1 MGYCA
6 MYDYDHAPVWC
17 PACWEDARRARE
29 VTLQEQHLVELKRY
43 NDLREWELEQGGRPR
58 PRYVPPPPPAPA
70 REPQKP
76 AIKGGISIEP
86 RRAPR

>member
-17 PACWEDARRARE
+17 PACWEDTRRARE
-29 VTLQEQHLVELKRY
+29 VTLQEQHLFELKRS
-43 NDLREWELEQGGRPR
+43 NDIREWEQEQGGRPR
-58 PRYVPPPPPAPA
+58 PRYVPPPPPPA

-76 AIKGGISIEP
+76 EIKGGISIEP